1 MPKVHD
7 IGGQPNADPI
17 DRREHLLEDWE
28 RRIDALRGVLG
39 DQGYLGVDELRR
51 AIESLPPEQ
60 YRALSYYERWAAAVE
75 LLLIEK
81 GLLTAAE
88 LDGRMAAD
96 DLPDDAAGPTDDAAS
111 PGTAATPD
119 AAARPDAGG

>member
-96 DLPDDAAGPTDDAAS
+96 DLPDAAGGGPAEAAAS
-111 PGTAATPD
+111 PGTAAPPD
-119 AAARPDAGG
+119 SARPDAGG

>member
-60 YRALSYYERWAAAVE
+60 YHALSYYERWAAAVE

-96 DLPDDAAGPTDDAAS
+96 DLPDDADGPADDAAS
-111 PGTAATPD
+111 LGIAAPPD
-119 AAARPDAGG
+119 AARPDAGG

>member
-96 DLPDDAAGPTDDAAS
+96 DLPDDAGGPAAAAAS
-111 PGTAATPD
+111 PGNAASPS
-119 AAARPDAGG
+119 ASARPDAGG

>member
-28 RRIDALRGVLG
+28 RRLDALRGVLG

-88 LDGRMAAD
+88 LDGWMAAD
-96 DLPDDAAGPTDDAAS
+96 DLPDDAGGPADDAAS
-111 PGTAATPD
+111 PGNAASPS
-119 AAARPDAGG
+119 ASARPQAGG

>member
-7 IGGQPNADPI
+7 IGGQPNAEPI
-17 DRREHLLEDWE
+17 DRQEHLLEDWE

-39 DQGYLGVDELRR
+39 AKGILGVDELRR
-51 AIESLPPEQ
+51 AIESLPPEE

-88 LDGRMAAD
+88 LDRRMAAD
-96 DLPDDAAGPTDDAAS
+96 GLGGAAP
-111 PGTAATPD
+111 PPD
-119 AAARPDAGG
+119 AAARPNAGG

>member
-17 DRREHLLEDWE
+17 DRREHRLEDWE

-96 DLPDDAAGPTDDAAS
+96 AYGPTDAAS
-111 PGTAATPD
+111 PGIAAPPD
-119 AAARPDAGG
+119 AARPNAGG

>member
-7 IGGQPNADPI
+7 LGGQPNAEPI
-17 DRREHLLEDWE
+17 DRQEHRLADWE

-39 DQGYLGVDELRR
+39 AKGYLGVDELRR
-51 AIESLPPEQ
+51 AIESLPPER

-88 LDGRMAAD
+88 LDRRMESDGLADSAA
-96 DLPDDAAGPTDDAAS
+96 PGDAPTPGGSATADAG
-111 PGTAATPD
+111 
-119 AAARPDAGG
+119 AAARPAGGG

>member
-7 IGGQPNADPI
+7 LGGQPNADPI
-17 DRREHLLEDWE
+17 DRREHRLEDWE

-96 DLPDDAAGPTDDAAS
+96 ALADAGGPADDAAS
-111 PGTAATPD
+111 PGIAASPD
-119 AAARPDAGG
+119 AARPKAGG

>member
-96 DLPDDAAGPTDDAAS
+96 GLTDAAGRPTDAAAP
-111 PGTAATPD
+111 PGMAALPD
-119 AAARPDAGG
+119 AARPDAGG